1 MAEHLNTGL
10 RAVPVPAAAAARRQ
24 TAAQGSLGFRLFRH
38 AVLGLAALLA
48 VMPFVL
54 MIAISLKPPGEI
66 FEPSFHLLPQQW
78 HAWENYS
85 AAFTRQP
92 LLRYILNGL
101 LVTVC
106 IFAAQA
112 LFALPCA
119 YALAKLRW
127 RGRELTFLFVLLAL
141 LVPPQVPALPLY
153 IGLWKL
159 QLLDTYGAL
168 ILPSTIS
175 VFGIFLMRQFFL
187 TVPDDL
193 INAARLDGLGEF
205 AIVWRI
211 MLPTAMPAL
220 IAFGLLS
227 FVWNWNDFFWPLLVI
242 QTETLATP
250 PLGVVFFN
258 NAEAGTSYGPLMA
271 AATAVTAPLVI
282 AFLVAQRHFIEGVT
296 MTAVK

>member
-1 MAEHLNTGL
+1 MAMQQRTL
-10 RAVPVPAAAAARRQ
+10 A
-24 TAAQGSLGFRLFRH
+24 FRLFRH
-38 AVLGLAALLA
+38 AVLTAGALLMVA
-48 VMPFVL
+48 PFVL
-54 MIAISLKPPGEI
+54 MVSISLKSPGEI
-66 FEPSFHLLPQQW
+66 FAPEFQLLPQQW
-78 HAWENYS
+78 HAVQNYS
-85 AAFTRQP
+85 QAFAKQP
-92 LLRYILNGL
+92 LLRFLLNGVF
-101 LVTVC
+101 VTAC

-127 RGRELTFLFVLLAL
+127 RGRETAFVFVLLAL
-141 LVPPQVPALPLY
+141 LVPPQVPAIPLY

-159 QLLDTYGAL
+159 KLLDSYAAL

-175 VFGIFLMRQFFL
+175 VFGIFLMRQFFK

-193 INAARLDGLGEF
+193 LHAARLDGLSEF

-220 IAFGLLS
+220 VAFGLLS
-227 FVWNWNDFFWPLLVI
+227 LVWNWNDFFWPLLVI
-242 QTETLATP
+242 QTDTLATP

-258 NAEAGTSYGPLMA
+258 NAEAGTNYGPLMA
-271 AATAVTAPLVI
+271 AATVITAPLVL
-282 AFLVAQRHFIEGVT
+282 AFLLAQRWFIDGVT

>member
-1 MAEHLNTGL
+1 MRN
-10 RAVPVPAAAAARRQ
+10 P
-24 TAAQGSLGFRLFRH
+24 SLAFRLFRH
-38 AVLGLAALLA
+38 VVLAGGALL
-48 VMPFVL
+48 MIFPFLL
-54 MIAISLKPPGEI
+54 MISISLKPAGEI
-66 FEPSFHLLPQQW
+66 FAPEFSLLPQQW
-78 HAWENYS
+78 AAWENYS
-85 AAFTRQP
+85 LAFSKQP
-92 LLRYILNGL
+92 LGRFLFNGVV
-101 LVTVC
+101 VTLC

-127 RGRELTFLFVLLAL
+127 RGRQMTFVFVLLAL
-141 LVPPQVPALPLY
+141 LIPPQVPAIPLY

-159 QLLDTYGAL
+159 GLLDSYAAL

-175 VFGIFLMRQFFL
+175 VFGIFLMRQFFK

-193 INAARLDGLGEF
+193 ISAARLDGLGEF

-227 FVWNWNDFFWPLLVI
+227 LVWNWNDFFWPLLVV
-242 QTETLATP
+242 QTESLATP

-258 NAEAGTSYGPLMA
+258 NAEAGTNFGPLMA
-271 AATAVTAPLVI
+271 AATIITAPLVL
-282 AFLVAQRHFIEGVT
+282 AFLAAQRWFIDGVT

>member
-1 MAEHLNTGL
+1 MAE
-10 RAVPVPAAAAARRQ
+10 VPRRRGELPL
-24 TAAQGSLGFRLFRH
+24 AL
-38 AVLGLAALLA
+38 AVLRHLALA
-48 VMPFVL
+48 VAVLFAVGPFVL
-54 MIAISLKPPGEI
+54 MVSISLKPAGEI
-66 FEPSFHLLPQQW
+66 FAPQFTLWPQQW

-85 AAFTRQP
+85 LAFTRQP
-92 LLRYILNGL
+92 LARFIANGL
-101 LVTVC
+101 FVGAC

-112 LFALPCA
+112 LVALPCA

-127 RGRELTFLFVLLAL
+127 SGRTMTFVFVLLGL
-141 LVPPQVPALPLY
+141 LVPTQVAALPLY

-159 QLLDTYGAL
+159 GLLDTYAAV

-193 INAARLDGLGEF
+193 IHAARLDGLGEF

-211 MLPTAMPAL
+211 MLPTALPAL
-220 IAFGLLS
+220 AAFGVLS

-250 PLGVVFFN
+250 PLGVVFFA
-258 NAEAGTSYGPLMA
+258 NAEAGTNYGALMA
-271 AATAVTAPLVI
+271 AATAVTAPLVA
-282 AFLVAQRHFIEGVT
+282 AFLFAQRWFIDGVT

>member
-1 MAEHLNTGL
+1 MQSRSIAFRVL
-10 RAVPVPAAAAARRQ
+10 RHVL
-24 TAAQGSLGFRLFRH
+24 LG
-38 AVLGLAALLA
+38 GGALLM
-48 VMPFVL
+48 VLPFAL
-54 MIAISLKPPGEI
+54 MLSISVKPPGEV
-66 FEPSFHLLPQQW
+66 FAPEFHWLPDQW
-78 HAWENYS
+78 HAWENYRT
-85 AAFTRQP
+85 AFDKQP
-92 LLRYILNGL
+92 LGRFLLNGV
-101 LVTVC
+101 LVTGA

-127 RGRELTFLFVLLAL
+127 RGREATFLFVLLAL
-141 LVPPQVPALPLY
+141 LVPPQVPAIPLY

-159 QLLDTYGAL
+159 GLLDSYAAL

-175 VFGIFLMRQFFL
+175 VFGIFLMRQFFR

-193 INAARLDGLGEF
+193 LHAARLDGLSEL
-205 AIVWRI
+205 AIVWRV

-220 IAFGLLS
+220 VAFGLLS
-227 FVWNWNDFFWPLLVI
+227 LVWNWNDFFWPLLVI

-258 NAEAGTSYGPLMA
+258 NAEAGTNYGPLMA
-271 AATAVTAPLVI
+271 AATVITAPLVI
-282 AFLVAQRHFIEGVT
+282 AFLLAQRWFIEGVT

>member
-1 MAEHLNTGL
+1 MNK
-10 RAVPVPAAAAARRQ
+10 P
-24 TAAQGSLGFRLFRH
+24 SLAFRIARH
-38 AVLGLAALLA
+38 AVLGTGALLM
-48 VMPFVL
+48 VLPFVL
-54 MIAISLKPPGEI
+54 MVSISLKPAGEI
-66 FEPSFHLLPQQW
+66 FAPEFRLLPEQW
-78 HAWENYS
+78 HAWQNYS
-85 AAFTRQP
+85 TAFARQP
-92 LLRYILNGL
+92 LWRFLANGVF
-101 LVTVC
+101 VTFC

-127 RGRELTFLFVLLAL
+127 RGRETTFVFVLLAL
-141 LVPPQVPALPLY
+141 LIPPQVPAIPLY
-153 IGLWKL
+153 IGLWQL
-159 QLLDTYGAL
+159 GLLDSYAAL

-175 VFGIFLMRQFFL
+175 VFGIFLMRQFFK

-193 INAARLDGLGEF
+193 LHAARLDGLSEF

-220 IAFGLLS
+220 VAFGLLS
-227 FVWNWNDFFWPLLVI
+227 LVWNWNDFFWPLLVV

-258 NAEAGTSYGPLMA
+258 NAEAGTNYGPLMA
-271 AATAVTAPLVI
+271 AATVITAPLVI
-282 AFLVAQRHFIEGVT
+282 AFLVAQRWFIDGVT